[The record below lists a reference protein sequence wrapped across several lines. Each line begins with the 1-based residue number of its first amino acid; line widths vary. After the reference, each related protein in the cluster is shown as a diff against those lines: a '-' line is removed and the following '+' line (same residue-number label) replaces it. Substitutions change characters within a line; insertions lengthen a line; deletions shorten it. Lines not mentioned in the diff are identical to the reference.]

1 MNRHPFREYHLDDM
15 TALGRLFER
24 ADRHDGVARALSP
37 ADEDELPLYAFAPR
51 YPLGLERGIT
61 TAEVRSRLGSWIA
74 QLERHILVMP
84 DQDGVNAC
92 ITLSPVGSAKRWM
105 LDWVVEP
112 ARREKVPAEAIL
124 EAGLGRIG
132 KLAANLL
139 RSTSHR
145 GLPNA
150 QEGQQTYC
158 GVEARGLIEDEE
170 TRGALNRA
178 GFAGV
183 RSFAILAR
191 DLDSAPSAAE
201 KEPRESDGFALR
213 TYRGGDAPRW
223 IDAFNGAFSD
233 HWGGFY
239 YTEESWGRH
248 TASSRFEKEISV
260 VADAGGAF
268 AGICHCAPSL
278 NPKEKGLAHLHILGV
293 QPAFRRRSLG
303 YLLMVEALR
312 RLRENGFSRVEL
324 DMDTLN
330 SKALPL
336 YERLGFRQQEVITL
350 YHRQIAVDL
359 TPTA

>member
-1 MNRHPFREYHLDDM
+1 MNRHPFREYHWEDLR
-15 TALGRLFER
+15 ALGRLFER

-37 ADEDELPLYAFAPR
+37 ADKDELPLFAFAPR

-61 TAEVRSRLGSWIA
+61 TAEVRSRLGNWLA
-74 QLERHILVMP
+74 QLERHILVLP
-84 DQDGVNAC
+84 DQDRVNAC

-112 ARREKVPAEAIL
+112 ARREQVPAEAIL
-124 EAGLGRIG
+124 EAGLGQIG
-132 KLAANLL
+132 QLAANLL
-139 RSTSHR
+139 RSTSH
-145 GLPNA
+145 GGSPDGP
-150 QEGQQTYC
+150 EGQQISC

-191 DLDSAPSAAE
+191 DLESAPSAAE
-201 KEPRESDGFALR
+201 KVPRESDGIALR
-213 TYRGGDAPRW
+213 TYRGGDSPRW

-248 TASSRFEKEISV
+248 TASPRFENEISV
-260 VADAGGAF
+260 VADAGEAF

-278 NPKEKGLAHLHILGV
+278 NPKEEGLAHLHILGV

-330 SKALPL
+330 AKALPL
-336 YERLGFRQQEVITL
+336 YEMLGFREQEVITL
-350 YHRQIAVDL
+350 YHRQLSVDTGPL
-359 TPTA
+359 D